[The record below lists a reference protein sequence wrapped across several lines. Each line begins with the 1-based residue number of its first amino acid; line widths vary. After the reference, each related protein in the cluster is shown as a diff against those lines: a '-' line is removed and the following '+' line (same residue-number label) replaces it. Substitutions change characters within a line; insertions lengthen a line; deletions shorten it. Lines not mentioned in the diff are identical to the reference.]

1 MLARRATC
9 SIVSSWPSFL
19 IRSTVVPAASRSL
32 GRPCSPPLQFG
43 LRPSPPHSFAAMA
56 TSSASSA
63 STSNQASQTPQI
75 NSLLVLY
82 PLEPRNLVDKL
93 RANISEVHFYPQR
106 SAVDY
111 NSTAGP
117 APVPSAEIL
126 ANVDAILCFHL
137 YPDLF
142 NGDFLTMTPKLKLI
156 QTVGSGTTQ
165 ITDSPFHKSVPEEH
179 PLILANTAGIHA
191 TTIGEHALM
200 ITLMLLHK
208 ILNVDRV
215 IRKEKRWVGPNELGG
230 SGPDAQLFFTELRG
244 KTFAILGYGHI
255 ARETARLASAFG
267 ANIIVATRSGVQ
279 APIKGFHLPNTGDPT
294 GSIPSEWYTTTSRS
308 SLHSLLNRADIVL
321 NLLPSSADTRGIM
334 GRTEFEQMKD
344 DAIYLNLGRGDT
356 NDQDALA
363 EALKGSLEAEDEPMG
378 QTGSLRIA
386 GASIDVS
393 NPEPLPDG
401 HVFLGGLDNMI
412 LTPHSCW
419 MSKLNFVRAVEVF
432 LTNAERMNQGL
443 GAINALRGKGE

>member
-1 MLARRATC
+1 MLARRTTC
-9 SIVSSWPSFL
+9 GDVSCWPSFL
-19 IRSTVVPAASRSL
+19 TRSTVVPAASRSL
-32 GRPCSPPLQFG
+32 GPPCNPPLQFG

-63 STSNQASQTPQI
+63 STSNQETQTPQI

-93 RANISEVHFYPQR
+93 RANIPNVHFYPQR

-126 ANVDAILCFHL
+126 ANIDAILCFHL

-142 NGDFLTMTPKLKLI
+142 DGDFLTMTPKLKLI
-156 QTVGSGTTQ
+156 QT
-165 ITDSPFHKSVPEEH
+165 EH
-179 PLILANTAGIHA
+179 PLTLANTAGIHA

-200 ITLMLLHK
+200 VTLMLLHK
-208 ILNVDRV
+208 ILKVDRV
-215 IRKEKRWVGPNELGG
+215 IRKEKKWVGPNELGG
-230 SGPDAQLFFTELRG
+230 RGPDAQLFFTELRG

-255 ARETARLASAFG
+255 AREVARLASAFG
-267 ANIIVATRSGVQ
+267 ANIIVATR
-279 APIKGFHLPNTGDPT
+279 
-294 GSIPSEWYTTTSRS
+294 SIPSEWYTTTSRS

-334 GRTEFEQMKD
+334 GRNEFEQMKD
-344 DAIYLNLGRGDT
+344 YAIYLNLGRGDT

-363 EALKGSLEAEDEPMG
+363 EALKASLEAEDEPMG

-419 MSKLNFVRAVEVF
+419 MSKLNFVRAVDVF

>member
-1 MLARRATC
+1 MLARCATC
-9 SIVSSWPSFL
+9 GIVSSWPSFL
-19 IRSTVVPAASRSL
+19 RSPVSRTLGQPWSPSQRLPRTRSL
-32 GRPCSPPLQFG
+32 W
-43 LRPSPPHSFAAMA
+43 PPHSFAVM
-56 TSSASSA
+56 TMSSA
-63 STSNQASQTPQI
+63 STSTSAQPGAKTPQI

-82 PLEPRNLVDKL
+82 PLEPRDLVQRL
-93 RANISEVHFYPQR
+93 RANIPNVHFYPQR

-111 NSTAGP
+111 DSSAAP
-117 APVPSAEIL
+117 APVPSIEVL
-126 ANVDAILCFHL
+126 ANIDAILCFGL
-137 YPDLF
+137 YTDLY
-142 NGDFLTMTPKLKLI
+142 NGNFLEMTPNLKLI
-156 QTVGSGTTQ
+156 HTVGSGTTQ
-165 ITDSPFHKSVPEEH
+165 ITDSPLYNSVPKDH

-200 ITLMLLHK
+200 ITLMLSHK
-208 ILNVDRV
+208 ILKVDRI

-230 SGPDAQLFFTELRG
+230 RGPDAQLFFTELRG

-255 ARETARLASAFG
+255 AREVARLASTFG
-267 ANIIVATRSGVQ
+267 ANIIVATRSGAQ

-294 GSIPSEWYTTTSRS
+294 GSIPSEWYTTTSRA

-321 NLLPSSADTRGIM
+321 NLLPSSADTRGII

-344 DAIYLNLGRGDT
+344 DAVYLNLGRGDT

-363 EALKGSLEAEDEPMG
+363 EALKASLEAEDEPTG
-378 QTGSLRIA
+378 KTGSLRIA

-419 MSKLNFVRAVEVF
+419 MSKLNFVRAVDVF
-432 LTNAERMNQGL
+432 LTNVSL
-443 GAINALRGKGE
+443 V